1 MRVVT
6 TMNLA
11 AVARKPTEQALSAF
25 SKEYTDGLRLIERLH
40 RLMLDVIKVEL
51 DRLGNVELNSVQ
63 VLLLNNIGDSELT
76 AGELRSRGY
85 YLGSNASYNIRKLVD
100 LGYID
105 YQRSTADRR
114 SVRIR
119 LTVKGKKASEIVDLL
134 YQRQLGSL
142 EVVGELS
149 CDDFRQLNAS
159 LIRLEGFWVNQ
170 IRFRL

>member
-1 MRVVT
+1 
-6 TMNLA
+6 MNLA
-11 AVARKPTEQALSAF
+11 LKMDTDPTRTSEVGLRG
-25 SKEYTDGLRLIERLH
+25 EYVQSLRLIERLH
-40 RLMLDVIKVEL
+40 RLMLDVVKVEL
-51 DRLGNVELNSVQ
+51 DRLSIVELNSVQ
-63 VLLLNNIGDSELT
+63 VLLLNNIGESELT

-100 LGYID
+100 LGYIN

-119 LTVKGKKASEIVDLL
+119 LTNKGKEASGIVDSL

-142 EVVGELS
+142 EVVGQLGS
-149 CDDFRQLNAS
+149 GDFAQVNAS
-159 LIRLEGFWVNQ
+159 LMRLEGFWINQ